1 MIISLSN
8 QKILKKFLK
17 INFYIF
23 IIVNTGNLA
32 QLAYQIFGGKILTPD
47 NYGILTSANSLI
59 GLLALPIAILF
70 NYAVRILIQKKTKL
84 NKKKFLSFF
93 NLLNSYFIIIGIII
107 FFLINLFGS
116 FFQNLLTIN
125 SNEVIIII
133 ALTIF
138 FNLLSLPYIALN
150 QSNKK
155 YKLVSLI
162 GSSHHFIRL
171 ILFLILFYF
180 ISRSYISGLYANLFS
195 FMIITILAF
204 FTVKHNYKLRVN
216 FNLNYFKKFKL
227 KKFINSNIDSFS
239 NIKSSA
245 ISNLFL
251 TLMTSVDV
259 IIFRKLF
266 PNELSGFYSAIST
279 LGKIPLFL
287 SAILFTYFLTE
298 SSYNFFRN
306 DKSKSILY
314 FNLTVNLI
322 IFTFFIITFYIFGE
336 QILLLLFNSQ
346 YILFSDDLYY
356 LTLAFT
362 FVGFIKIIIIYFFTK
377 NKNDY
382 ALTLLIGLLLVLIFC
397 SLSETYKDFIETM
410 VIGYM
415 FLFLIM
421 LGYLIKDKN

>member
-17 INFYIF
+17 INLYIF

-47 NYGILTSANSLI
+47 DYGILTSANSLI
-59 GLLALPIAILF
+59 GLLALPLAILF

-84 NKKKFLSFF
+84 NKKQFISFF
-93 NLLNSYFIIIGIII
+93 NIINSYFFIIALII
-107 FFLINLFGS
+107 FFFINLFGN

-125 SNEVIIII
+125 SNEVIIVIS
-133 ALTIF
+133 LTIF
-138 FNLLSLPYIALN
+138 FNLLGLPYIALN

-180 ISRSYISGLYANLFS
+180 ISRSYISGLYANLIS
-195 FMIITILAF
+195 FIIIMTLAF
-204 FTVKHNYKLRVN
+204 LTVKNEYKIKIN
-216 FNLNYFKKFKL
+216 FNFSYFKKFKF
-227 KKFINSNIDSFS
+227 KKFVNSNIDSFS

-251 TLMTSVDV
+251 TLMTSVD
-259 IIFRKLF
+259 IIVFRKLF

-298 SSYNFFRN
+298 GSYNFFKN
-306 DKSKSILY
+306 DKSKNILY
-314 FNLTVNLI
+314 YNLTLNFI
-322 IFTFFIITFYIFGE
+322 IFAFFIIIYYIFGE
-336 QILLLLFNSQ
+336 QILLLIFNSQ
-346 YILFSDDLYY
+346 YVIFSKDLYY
-356 LTLAFT
+356 LTIAFT

-377 NKNDY
+377 NKNNY
-382 ALTLLIGLLLVLIFC
+382 ALPLFIGLVIVLIFC
-397 SLSETYKDFIETM
+397 SLSDTSKDFIETM
-410 VIGYM
+410 VFGYM
-415 FLFLIM
+415 FLFIIM
-421 LGYLIKDKN
+421 LGYLIKDRS

>member
-17 INFYIF
+17 INLYIF

-47 NYGILTSANSLI
+47 DYGILTSANSLI
-59 GLLALPIAILF
+59 GLLALPLAILF

-84 NKKKFLSFF
+84 NKKQFISFF
-93 NLLNSYFIIIGIII
+93 NIINSYFFIIALII
-107 FFLINLFGS
+107 FFFINLFGN

-125 SNEVIIII
+125 SNEVIIVIS
-133 ALTIF
+133 LTIF
-138 FNLLSLPYIALN
+138 FNLLGLPYIALN

-180 ISRSYISGLYANLFS
+180 ISRSYISGLYANLIS
-195 FMIITILAF
+195 FIIIMTLDF
-204 FTVKHNYKLRVN
+204 LTVKNEYKIKIN
-216 FNLNYFKKFKL
+216 FNFSYFKKFKF
-227 KKFINSNIDSFS
+227 KKFVNSNIDSFS

-251 TLMTSVDV
+251 TLMTSVD
-259 IIFRKLF
+259 IIVFRKLF

-298 SSYNFFRN
+298 GSYNFFKN
-306 DKSKSILY
+306 DKSKNILY
-314 FNLTVNLI
+314 YNLTLNFI
-322 IFTFFIITFYIFGE
+322 IFTFFIIIYYIFGE
-336 QILLLLFNSQ
+336 QILLLIFNSQ
-346 YILFSDDLYY
+346 YITFSKDLYY
-356 LTLAFT
+356 LTIAFT

-377 NKNDY
+377 NKNNY
-382 ALTLLIGLLLVLIFC
+382 ALPLFIGLVIVLILC
-397 SLSETYKDFIETM
+397 SLSDTSKDFIETM
-410 VIGYM
+410 VFGYM
-415 FLFLIM
+415 FLFIIM
-421 LGYLIKDKN
+421 LGYLIKDKS